1 MKKFESGPDRID
13 RADFHVNQSGLKAD
27 SLDGVEGEIGRDA

>member
-1 MKKFESGPDRID
+1 MKKFESGPHGVNG
-13 RADFHVNQSGLKAD
+13 ADFHVNQSGLKAD